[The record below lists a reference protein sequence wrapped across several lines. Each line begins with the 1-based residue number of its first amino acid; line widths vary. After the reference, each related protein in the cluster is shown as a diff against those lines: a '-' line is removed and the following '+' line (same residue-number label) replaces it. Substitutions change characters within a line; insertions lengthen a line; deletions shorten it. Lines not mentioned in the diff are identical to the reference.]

1 MCKSRVR
8 SREPGPRPRAIEAA
22 PGCAAPSESP
32 THLCTRPRLNPCTH
46 TPAAC
51 TACRTRDSSP
61 SSSSSSSSS
70 SESDEER
77 RRKKQKREKK
87 TKRDKR
93 SKKEKRS
100 KKKDKKAKKEK
111 RSKRD
116 KKDGDEERPVQ
127 LSKFVKG
134 AYDSSSD
141 EEGVQR
147 SSISG
152 LKIKMKIDKTK
163 EDKKLVSVD
172 LHPLHARA
180 QRALCT
186 CRRS

>member
-22 PGCAAPSESP
+22 LGCAAPSESP
-32 THLCTRPRLNPCTH
+32 THLCTRPRLNPCAH

-51 TACRTRDSSP
+51 TACRTRDSTP

-77 RRKKQKREKK
+77 RRKKHKREKK

-116 KKDGDEERPVQ
+116 MKDEDEERPVQ

-141 EEGVQR
+141 EE
-147 SSISG
+147 SCS
-152 LKIKMKIDKTK
+152 
-163 EDKKLVSVD
+163 
-172 LHPLHARA
+172 
-180 QRALCT
+180 
-186 CRRS
+186 